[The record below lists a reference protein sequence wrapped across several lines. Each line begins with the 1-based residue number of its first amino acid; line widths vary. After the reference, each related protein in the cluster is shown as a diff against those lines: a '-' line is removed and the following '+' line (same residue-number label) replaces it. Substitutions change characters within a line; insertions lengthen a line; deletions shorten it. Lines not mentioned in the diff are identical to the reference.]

1 MPATRSLDLVIA
13 AARLYYEEGR
23 SQRDVARA
31 LGISESSVSRTLSA
45 AREAGVVRILIHD
58 PRLQVDRAPQLE
70 ARLER
75 TFGLAGAWV
84 GTGAAGVGPMEVV
97 AKLGAQLFGDRLW
110 TMRRIGLSWGATI
123 GRLVDAIEPR
133 VASPELELLPLVG
146 GMSALEAA
154 PSGTTSLSTLAQKL
168 GVRARRIDAPAIV
181 ESPQTC
187 AAILRES
194 SVRKA
199 LELSTT
205 VDTAWAGIG
214 AVGVP
219 GGSSE
224 QLLAAMR
231 LTPDEVAA
239 VRAAD
244 PAGDFCGRFFDD
256 DGVALTGPT
265 ASRVIGVGVDD
276 LRKIPT
282 VVGLAGGIEKA
293 RGVLAALRSGLV
305 DIAVLDAELAAE
317 VLQRHVT
324 GSRSARPR

>member
-324 GSRSARPR
+324 GSRSARTR

>member
-23 SQRDVARA
+23 SQRDVAHA

-194 SVRKA
+194 SVRTA

-276 LRKIPT
+276 LRRIPT

-305 DIAVLDAELAAE
+305 DVAVLDAELAAE
-317 VLQRHVT
+317 VLRRHVT
-324 GSRSARPR
+324 GSRSARTR